1 MDRMTENRTGIR
13 IDKWLWAARFFKTR
27 ALATTACE
35 AGHILCNAQPSKPSR
50 NLKTGDKLLIK
61 NEAGEYEIEVLT
73 LSDVR
78 GSATIAQEMYHE
90 GDESRDRRAKAAEAR
105 KTMFLAEPSSFAR
118 KPTKRDRRLI
128 HSFRGKD

>member
-1 MDRMTENRTGIR
+1 MSESRTGIR

-27 ALATTACE
+27 ALATSACE
-35 AGHILCNAQPSKPSR
+35 AGHILCNAQSAKPSR
-50 NLKTGDKLLIK
+50 LLKIGDKLLIK
-61 NEAGEYEIEVLT
+61 TEAGEYEIEVLT

-90 GDESRDRRAKAAEAR
+90 SDESRDRRAKTAEAR
-105 KTMFLAEPSSFAR
+105 RAVFLAEPSFAR

>member
-1 MDRMTENRTGIR
+1 MERMTDSHAGIR

-27 ALATTACE
+27 SLATSACE
-35 AGHILCNAQPSKPSR
+35 AGHVLCNGQPAKPSR
-50 NLKTGDKLLIK
+50 NLKVGDKLLIK
-61 NEAGEYEIEVLT
+61 NEAGEYEIEVLI

-90 GDESRDRRAKAAEAR
+90 GDESRDRRAKTAEAR
-105 KTMFLAEPSSFAR
+105 RTMFLAEPSFAR

>member
-1 MDRMTENRTGIR
+1 MERMTDSHAGIR

-27 ALATTACE
+27 ALATRACE
-35 AGHILCNAQPSKPSR
+35 AGHILCNAQSAKPSR
-50 NLKTGDKLLIK
+50 LLKIGDKLLIK
-61 NEAGEYEIEVLT
+61 TEAGEYEIEVLT

-90 GDESRDRRAKAAEAR
+90 SDESRDRRAKTAEAR
-105 KTMFLAEPSSFAR
+105 RAVFLAEPSFAR

-128 HSFRGKD
+128 HSLRGKD